1 MNRIAQWLPARG
13 MWHAVVLPLLLFA
26 PVTSPV
32 RAALRLEILRGEGS
46 NNNAV
51 QGTAISPAVRVLDE
65 GGQPLAGVLVVFSP
79 PAKGASLVFAG
90 FDSDADALT
99 DESGVAVA
107 PHVRPTGGNGPVEIR
122 VMASHAG
129 EFANCVINQI
139 NLGVEG
145 EAEREKELDIVR
157 LPGVMPPG
165 SKPATSGLLIRVE
178 DAKGSPVPLATV
190 LFVLRR
196 VGNDG
201 KAEELSRMTITAGQ
215 DGEAFGTI
223 PKRSGNGRL
232 EFMVQA
238 AEGGRRATRYFSI
251 E

>member
-1 MNRIAQWLPARG
+1 
-13 MWHAVVLPLLLFA
+13 
-26 PVTSPV
+26 
-32 RAALRLEILRGEGS
+32 
-46 NNNAV
+46 
-51 QGTAISPAVRVLDE
+51 
-65 GGQPLAGVLVVFSP
+65 VLVVFSP

-107 PHVRPTGGNGPVEIR
+107 PHIRPTGGNGPVEIR
-122 VMASHAG
+122 VTANHAG
-129 EFANCVINQI
+129 QFANCVIHQI
-139 NLGVEG
+139 NLGVER
-145 EAEREKELDIVR
+145 EAEREKELDVVR
-157 LPGVMPPG
+157 LPGAMPPG

-196 VGNDG
+196 VSNTG
-201 KAEELSRMTITAGQ
+201 KTEELSRTAVTAGQ
-215 DGEAFGTI
+215 NGEAFGTI
-223 PKRSGNGRL
+223 PKGSGKGGL

-238 AEGGRRATRYFSI
+238 AEGGRRATRYFRI